1 MLIKTRIY
9 QNIMSSIFIK
19 KEKKKLILK
28 KIKHINNNFIL
39 TKIDFL
45 VEKILKEEKQA
56 LQKINL
62 NKKSLTQTKELLSK
76 LQLKEINFK
85 EKVNNN
91 KVKKELQD
99 LENILE
105 NI

>member
-1 MLIKTRIY
+1 
-9 QNIMSSIFIK
+9 MSSIFIK